1 MNHHGKWSF
10 ILSLTSLLA
19 LVCYCLL
26 AWFLTHRY
34 GLLFAGRY
42 TIIQGSLC
50 GESML
55 HFIWWGAGLAGW
67 FFIRSENPIS
77 LAHRACIWGMLQFIA
92 AWVLAC
98 PAFILG
104 RINSSFGMLLMIFA
118 PLATLPSFAAAL
130 ILGILR
136 DRDKNPRFYLRS
148 RLFCFLTILTFI
160 VTTLLSI
167 PLCGISGT
175 ASPHTKATSPHST
188 LSPLWLSGLLGGQ
201 DFQTHPRPSII
212 IPLPQY
218 SSDSWAS
225 YYALQIPPLSTEPP
239 LFF

>member
-34 GLLFAGRY
+34 GLLFEDRY
-42 TIIQGSLC
+42 TIQGSLC

-104 RINSSFGMLLMIFA
+104 RINSSFGILLMIFA

-160 VTTLLSI
+160 VTTLSSI
-167 PLCGISGT
+167 PLCGILRRGFTPRESDKP
-175 ASPHTKATSPHST
+175 AFNA
-188 LSPLWLSGLLGGQ
+188 LSAMAIRPPWWTG
-201 DFQTHPRPSII
+201 FPTHPRPSII
-212 IPLPQY
+212 TPLPQY
-218 SSDSWAS
+218 PSGS
-225 YYALQIPPLSTEPP
+225 
-239 LFF
+239 